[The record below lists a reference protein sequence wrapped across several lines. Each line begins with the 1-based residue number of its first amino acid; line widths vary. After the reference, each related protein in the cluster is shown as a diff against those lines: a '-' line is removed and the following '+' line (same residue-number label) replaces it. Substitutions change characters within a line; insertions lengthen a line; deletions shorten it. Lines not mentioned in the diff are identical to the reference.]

1 MSDKEQR
8 IRTRAYEIWERE
20 GRHDGRAEDHWRRA
34 ELEVE
39 QEPKALDTQTAE
51 GPVHQV
57 KTAGKRASP
66 SAKATQTEV
75 DATGSKEAAKKL
87 IASRKKDGADA
98 RAFSLKS
105 ASAFRLHSGLHPS
118 QPTGAPAASP
128 RETRSGLS

>member
-8 IRTRAYEIWERE
+8 IRTRAYQIWERE

-51 GPVHQV
+51 AAVHQV
-57 KTAGKRASP
+57 KTAGKRSSS

-75 DATGSKEAAKKL
+75 DATGSEEAAKKP
-87 IASRKKDGADA
+87 IASRKKAATDA
-98 RAFSLKS
+98 KPPRATKK
-105 ASAFRLHSGLHPS
+105 
-118 QPTGAPAASP
+118 TAA
-128 RETRSGLS
+128 TRSRQTRS

>member
-51 GPVHQV
+51 AAVHQV
-57 KTAGKRASP
+57 KTAGKRASS

-75 DATGSKEAAKKL
+75 DATGSEEAAKKP
-87 IASRKKDGADA
+87 IASRKKAATDA
-98 RAFSLKS
+98 KPPRATKK
-105 ASAFRLHSGLHPS
+105 
-118 QPTGAPAASP
+118 TAA
-128 RETRSGLS
+128 TRSRQTRS

>member
-39 QEPKALDTQTAE
+39 QEPMALDAETAE
-51 GPVHQV
+51 AAVHQV

-75 DATGSKEAAKKL
+75 DATGSEDAAKKP
-87 IASRKKDGADA
+87 IASRKKAATDA
-98 RAFSLKS
+98 KPPRTTKK
-105 ASAFRLHSGLHPS
+105 
-118 QPTGAPAASP
+118 TAA
-128 RETRSGLS
+128 TRSRQTPS